1 MCCVGVGVAG
11 ALGSVAGFGGGMAG
25 KRVAFVLSTPGA
37 MGSTPGAMVWKIL
50 LSSRSDV
57 KWLS

>member
-1 MCCVGVGVAG
+1 MCCAGVGVFG
-11 ALGSVAGFGGGMAG
+11 SMGSVAGGGGG
-25 KRVAFVLSTPGA
+25 TGGTGVAFVVFTPGA

-57 KWLS
+57 R